1 LTAVNFMKWGG
12 RVKKATRATK
22 GGSRRESGG
31 IAILGA
37 GNLGMAI
44 ARGVVRSGFRAPGK
58 VHLVRRRAEE
68 LDDFLAQGFGVG
80 TSNLDAVGASRIIV
94 LAVLPRQIPE
104 VLREIGPALDSRKHL
119 LVSTATGVTI
129 ARIRE
134 VVGGKIPV
142 VRAMPNLGIQT
153 LDSMTC
159 LAHDELSSP
168 ALPEVEALFGGM
180 GETVTIAEER
190 MAAATALCA
199 SGIAFF
205 LRAIRAAAQ
214 GGTETGF
221 HAEEALRMAAQTAK
235 GAAVLLLSN
244 GTHPEAEIDQVT
256 TPNGCTIA
264 GLNRME
270 SLGFSSALTQ
280 GVVAAERRAR
290 ELNSPPEGSQGG

>member
-1 LTAVNFMKWGG
+1 VNKKTAARKV
-12 RVKKATRATK
+12 RARK
-22 GGSRRESGG
+22 ESGG
-31 IAILGA
+31 VAILGA
-37 GNLGMAI
+37 GNLGSAI

-58 VHLVRRRAEE
+58 VYLVRRRVEE

-80 TSNLDAVGASRIIV
+80 TSNLEAVAGARIVI

-104 VLREIGPALDSRKHL
+104 VLREITPVLDPKKHVV
-119 LVSTATGVTI
+119 VSTATGVTI
-129 ARIRE
+129 ARIRQE
-134 VVGGKIPV
+134 IGVKIPV

-153 LDSMTC
+153 LNSMTC
-159 LAHDELSSP
+159 LASDGGSSSVLS
-168 ALPEVEALFGGM
+168 EVEALFAGM
-180 GETVTIAEER
+180 GETVTIAEEK

-221 HAEEALRMAAQTAK
+221 HAEEAVRMAAQTAK
-235 GAAVLLLSN
+235 GAAALLLAN

-264 GLNRME
+264 GLNEME
-270 SLGFSSALTQ
+270 ALGFSSAFTQ

-290 ELNSPPEGSQGG
+290 ELNAASTLSQGS

>member
-1 LTAVNFMKWGG
+1 VNKKTAARKV
-12 RVKKATRATK
+12 RVRK
-22 GGSRRESGG
+22 ESGG
-31 IAILGA
+31 VAILGA
-37 GNLGMAI
+37 GNLGSAI

-58 VHLVRRRAEE
+58 VYLVRRRVEE

-80 TSNLDAVGASRIIV
+80 TSNLEAVAGARIVI

-104 VLREIGPALDSRKHL
+104 VLREITPVLDPKKHVV
-119 LVSTATGVTI
+119 VSTATGVTI
-129 ARIRE
+129 ARIRQE
-134 VVGGKIPV
+134 IGVKIPV

-153 LDSMTC
+153 LNSMTC
-159 LAHDELSSP
+159 LASDGGSSSALS
-168 ALPEVEALFGGM
+168 EVDALFAGM
-180 GETVTIAEER
+180 GETVTIAEEK

-221 HAEEALRMAAQTAK
+221 HAEEAVRMAAQTAK
-235 GAAVLLLSN
+235 GAAALLLAN
-244 GTHPEAEIDQVT
+244 GTHPEVEIDQVT

-264 GLNRME
+264 GLNEME
-270 SLGFSSALTQ
+270 ALGFSSAFTQ

-290 ELNSPPEGSQGG
+290 ELNAASTLSKGP